1 MNTWFSKDPEPSDKK
16 YKNLEVFRI
25 FFIALILI
33 SLIFTNLVVFIP
45 LKFFESKFNLDRR
58 SYLIVNFVSRL
69 ALRFLK
75 IDYNIY
81 GEPMKE
87 NGCIVSNHVSWLDI
101 FSLSAVLN
109 IVFVSKSDVSQ
120 WFGIGFLA
128 KIVGVLF
135 INRDKTQ
142 IIANNQSLED
152 RLFLGE
158 RLLFFPEG
166 TSSDGLQVLP
176 FKSTLFQAL
185 IEADKKLLNLYV
197 QGVTIR
203 YSAPEGEDKRFYGWW
218 GDISFKDHLFR
229 ILSNKKGGKIDL
241 FFHSPRKVSEFMG
254 RKDMSRS
261 LEQEIAS
268 ILA

>member
-1 MNTWFSKDPEPSDKK
+1 
-16 YKNLEVFRI
+16 
-25 FFIALILI
+25 
-33 SLIFTNLVVFIP
+33 
-45 LKFFESKFNLDRR
+45 
-58 SYLIVNFVSRL
+58 
-69 ALRFLK
+69 
-75 IDYNIY
+75 
-81 GEPMKE
+81 MKE

-101 FSLSAVLN
+101 FSLSAVQN

-120 WFGIGFLA
+120 WVGIGILA

-142 IIANNQSLED
+142 IIANNQSFED

-185 IEADKKLLNLYV
+185 IEADKKLLDLYV

-218 GDISFKDHLFR
+218 GDSDLARHLLQSLAYKR
-229 ILSNKKGGKIDL
+229 HGSVQVIYHEPVAAID
-241 FFHSPRKVSEFMG
+241 FADRK
-254 RKDMSRS
+254 S
-261 LEQEIAS
+261 LARHLQAQVAAALPWADATS
-268 ILA
+268 

>member
-1 MNTWFSKDPEPSDKK
+1 M
-16 YKNLEVFRI
+16 
-25 FFIALILI
+25 
-33 SLIFTNLVVFIP
+33 
-45 LKFFESKFNLDRR
+45 
-58 SYLIVNFVSRL
+58 
-69 ALRFLK
+69 
-75 IDYNIY
+75 
-81 GEPMKE
+81 
-87 NGCIVSNHVSWLDI
+87 
-101 FSLSAVLN
+101 
-109 IVFVSKSDVSQ
+109 
-120 WFGIGFLA
+120 A

-142 IIANNQSLED
+142 IIANNQSFKD

-203 YSAPEGEDKRFYGWW
+203 YRAPEGEDKRFYGWW
-218 GDISFKDHLFR
+218 GNISFKDHLFR

-261 LEQEIAS
+261 LEEEISS
-268 ILA
+268 ILT